1 MNNLKKKLHKG
12 TPEEVIEKSNEFA
25 SKPGIQ
31 IVASQST
38 ILGSNTAFII
48 DFYKELSQQLVIDNK
63 DKV

>member
-48 DFYKELSQQLVIDNK
+48 DFYKDVKLVL
-63 DKV
+63 KVTK